1 MNNEKIPYKI
11 YLTENEMPKAWYNLR
26 ADMQQKPAP
35 VVTLELVIDLCGCA
49 ELFLQTVGA
58 DKRRRTVHLI
68 EIADLLRNFEV
79 RRPEDPGRTSGYYG
93 KPRLRYFR
101 GGGDGDIQ

>member
-1 MNNEKIPYKI
+1 M
-11 YLTENEMPKAWYNLR
+11 A
-26 ADMQQKPAP
+26 AAG

-68 EIADLLRNFEV
+68 EIADFLRNLEV
-79 RRPEDPGRTSGYYG
+79 RRII
-93 KPRLRYFR
+93 
-101 GGGDGDIQ
+101 IQLLCHQLLAENAGEL